1 MINSISR
8 SFLIAVFLSV
18 GLHSSHAQSNPA
30 DEKLEKVNS
39 LLKKNN
45 IDAADKKLISLL
57 EEHSSYGKGWDLL
70 AKIRDHQYEESRKM
84 PDLFSNLSVTVVD
97 STDNEVKSDSMEINL
112 KKLLSQMSPE
122 KKAYNNYLYTL
133 RQAMLY
139 SENAYYSSIY
149 LRSALR
155 DIEVDS
161 ALSTKELTYFKKAE
175 EEFRN
180 KNFNKA
186 AKYYQRA
193 LDINPNFYKALL
205 YLGDSYYSM
214 GNYIEAIKNFKIC
227 VNRYPML
234 LEPRK
239 YLVDAYFKEGLFED
253 ALRESINCIL
263 VYPDLSI
270 IKRFEYAAFE
280 LNMKPSFHW
289 QPREVF
295 PNVMNND
302 SIALIDLENQPQ
314 ISVSPHWE
322 TYTNAIDRVKPLS
335 NKQGI
340 INEGNEFTTYKYIE
354 VYGWEQMLNESD
366 DESLSVAKR
375 MQNNGYL
382 DCYIF
387 LSRFHDDLYPQYI
400 HFVKNNKERIIK
412 YFNDEV
418 LESL

>member
-280 LNMKPSFHW
+280 SGLDRFVHLNKANFIGRDALVKW
-289 QPREVF
+289 QQEGFNNKMVTLEVF
-295 PNVMNND
+295 DVTD
-302 SIALIDLENQPQ
+302 ADALGN
-314 ISVSPHWE
+314 
-322 TYTNAIDRVKPLS
+322 NAIYKDGEVIGRATGGNYGFRVKKSLAIAMVEPKFSEIGTELEMDILDRKHKVVVIEDS
-335 NKQGI
+335 PYDPM
-340 INEGNEFTTYKYIE
+340 NEKIR
-354 VYGWEQMLNESD
+354 
-366 DESLSVAKR
+366 A
-375 MQNNGYL
+375 
-382 DCYIF
+382 
-387 LSRFHDDLYPQYI
+387 
-400 HFVKNNKERIIK
+400 
-412 YFNDEV
+412 
-418 LESL
+418 